1 MNSQAAVLRSEDG
14 DAVPLRGVKARGT
27 LNGLLFELSVEQRW
41 ENTGKASIEAVYS
54 FPVPH
59 RATLLGLDLTI
70 GGRELSGVA
79 LAKRE
84 ASEQYEEA
92 VEGGDTAALLEQAD
106 DGLYTVSLGN
116 LQAGEQAVIRYR
128 YAQLLDRHQD
138 SVRLAVPTVI
148 APRFGDAAAA
158 GLAPHQQPGT
168 DLLAD
173 YPFELVITVHGAQ
186 ARAAFSSPSHPV
198 QVTDVAEGR
207 QIVLGPGARLDRD
220 FILQLSGAV
229 TAAASVTAP
238 DPRAAS
244 ATDAQPGYVSLAS
257 LNPWPE
263 ATALRHLSLKLVV
276 DCSGSMGGD
285 SISQARQ
292 ALKAVLGRLAPA
304 DRVSLTR
311 FGSTV
316 EQLVPGWRAGSRPG
330 SILHGEAADPLP
342 GVAMQPATTG
352 MLSFL
357 HTAVAGMDADLG
369 GTNLPAAL
377 EAAIAIPSVDTAGIR
392 DLLLITDGEVWQMED
407 ALEAVARAGHRL
419 FVVAVGAAPNESL
432 ARNIADTTGGAC
444 EFVTPN
450 EDIEGAIVRMFHRLR
465 EAPKRITAVDW
476 PATPAWQ
483 APLPSMVF
491 AGDTLHLLAGFAT
504 PPAGELSV
512 TISDESGEI
521 RQVRC
526 PLTPPTDV
534 EALPRLAAGRRLATM
549 DDDEAATLAERY
561 QLASRYTSFLVVQAR
576 ADGEK
581 AEGLPE
587 LRQVAQMLA
596 AGWGAT
602 GSVLVQPMAARCE
615 AEPAPFIGTYKLSAD
630 AFAADEARFIT
641 RSKRS
646 FFEPGCIELDDLL
659 DAPDGRDTPALP
671 PARLLEALADLLV
684 AGDDLPTAIDELH
697 AAGLPRECAEEL
709 AAVQVVS
716 GEDEEI
722 VIALYIAL
730 LAASPAGGSLTADR
744 RDALTGDWLAERELR
759 ALRQALKPLV
769 SGVTAEA
776 WSPAAV
782 LP

>member
-1 MNSQAAVLRSEDG
+1 MNSQAAVLRSETG
-14 DAVPLRGVKARGT
+14 AAVPLRGVKARGT

-41 ENTGKASIEAVYS
+41 ENTGKTHIEAVYS

-70 GGRELSGVA
+70 GGRQLSGVA

-84 ASEQYEEA
+84 ASEQYEDA
-92 VEGGDTAALLEQAD
+92 VEDGDTAALLEQAD

-116 LQAGEQAVIRYR
+116 LQAGEEAVICYR
-128 YAQLLDRHQD
+128 YAELLDRHQD
-138 SVRLAVPTVI
+138 AVRLAVPTVI

-173 YPFELVITVHGAQ
+173 YPFELAITVHGPQ

-198 QVTDVAEGR
+198 QVTDVADGR

-229 TAAASVTAP
+229 TAAASVTAL
-238 DPRAAS
+238 DPRATS
-244 ATDAQPGYVSLAS
+244 ATDGEPGYVSLAS

-263 ATALRHLSLKLVV
+263 ATALRNLSLKLVV
-276 DCSGSMGGD
+276 DCSGSMAGD

-292 ALKAVLGRLAPA
+292 ALKAVLGRLTPA
-304 DRVSLTR
+304 DAVSLTR
-311 FGSTV
+311 FGTTV
-316 EQLVPGWRAGSRPG
+316 EQLVPAAGAGSRLGRILGAG
-330 SILHGEAADPLP
+330 SADPLP
-342 GVAMQPATTG
+342 GVAMQPATPG

-357 HTAVAGMDADLG
+357 SAAVGEMDADLG
-369 GTNLPAAL
+369 GTNLPEAL
-377 EAAIAIPSVDTAGIR
+377 EAALAIASGAAPGVR
-392 DLLLITDGEVWQMED
+392 DVLLITDGELWQMKET
-407 ALEAVARAGHRL
+407 LEAVARAGHRL

-450 EDIEGAIVRMFHRLR
+450 ENIEGAIVRMFNRLR

-504 PPAGELSV
+504 APAGELRI

-521 RQVRC
+521 RQLRC
-526 PLTPPTDV
+526 ALGPPTDV
-534 EALPRLAAGRRLATM
+534 EALPRLAAGRRLVAM
-549 DDDEAATLAERY
+549 DDDEAAMLAERY
-561 QLASRYTSFLVVQAR
+561 QLVSRYTSFLVVQAR
-576 ADGEK
+576 ADGAK

-602 GSVLVQPMAARCE
+602 GSVLAHRKMADSM
-615 AEPAPFIGTYKLSAD
+615 PAPPDASPAMSRQVRSNVDSYSLDEPRLLS
-630 AFAADEARFIT
+630 RK
-641 RSKRS
+641 SKGLS
-646 FFEPGCIELDDLL
+646 PAELLRALSNLL
-659 DAPDGRDTPALP
+659 D
-671 PARLLEALADLLV
+671 

-697 AAGLPRECAEEL
+697 AAGLPREIAEEL
-709 AAVQVVS
+709 AAVQLVS
-716 GEDEEI
+716 AEDEEI
-722 VIALYIAL
+722 VIAVYIAL
-730 LAASPAGGSLTADR
+730 LATSVAGDSLTADQR
-744 RDALTGDWLAERELR
+744 NALTGDWLAGRELR
-759 ALRQALKPLV
+759 ALRQTLKPLV
-769 SGVTAEA
+769 NGLTAEA
-776 WSPAAV
+776 WGLAAV